1 MSYKIEFSSRAAR
14 DFKKLA
20 KTNRAMAIKIKDA
33 IAELAEE
40 PRPRGVETLTG
51 TNPSLQRIRVGD
63 FRVIYEIKVSVSRR
77 LEFNIGKTVH
87 LQFKSGKELR
97 GLLSSY
103 DDESGNGT
111 LKSGTPEETAYFH
124 YKEIALVETTT

>member
-20 KTNRAMAIKIKDA
+20 KTNKAMAIKIKDA

-40 PRPRGVETLTG
+40 PRPRGVETLTV

-63 FRVIYEIKVSVSRR
+63 FRVIYEIKEGELLVWVVR
-77 LEFNIGKTVH
+77 LGD
-87 LQFKSGKELR
+87 R
-97 GLLSSY
+97 
-103 DDESGNGT
+103 
-111 LKSGTPEETAYFH
+111 
-124 YKEIALVETTT
+124 KEIYRFLQ

>member
-1 MSYKIEFSSRAAR
+1 MSYKIEFSARAAR

-20 KTNRAMAIKIKDA
+20 KTNKAMAIKIKDA

-63 FRVIYEIKVSVSRR
+63 FRVIYEIKEGELLVWVVR
-77 LEFNIGKTVH
+77 LGD
-87 LQFKSGKELR
+87 R
-97 GLLSSY
+97 
-103 DDESGNGT
+103 
-111 LKSGTPEETAYFH
+111 
-124 YKEIALVETTT
+124 KEIYRFLK